1 MAVLDT
7 LITIFTADTD
17 GIKRGWTEVR
27 KGTDDIVREMRDA
40 EDQAQK
46 TRVAVGTLFKG
57 ALGWLTSIA
66 GVSRTF
72 GAAIAHAEDI
82 QTLQRASD
90 TMGIAIDKLDA
101 YRLAIRDNGGDAAA
115 AVGQLQ
121 AMYRQAGSAAN
132 DSASAQAKAFA
143 AIGVSVSDADG
154 KMRDALDVML
164 DVSDAMRGMDRAK
177 AIDIAARIGITDNAT
192 LDTMLRG
199 RKEMEAMMRAQ
210 REQGVIT
217 KESAERALAF
227 DAAMDALS
235 GGITRSKQALVDA
248 LLPALTWVT
257 DRLGEAVK
265 WFNANK
271 HFVVGFFAAVSAA
284 VLTFFAPSMYAAAVA
299 AFAAISPFL
308 LIGAAVGVAAV
319 AIGLLVDDIAA
330 FMRGS
335 DSMVGKIAEQYPA
348 IGRAVAAMADVVMVA
363 WGVISGV
370 LKAWATMLGA
380 LLSFVG
386 SAARGFALVLL
397 GGINAM
403 LEFRERLVEVV
414 TGAASSVIEVFAR
427 MWGYVSGII
436 DKVRSGI
443 GAVAGVLGKAIGWA
457 DGKDGA
463 DGVDASVAA
472 AREHLTTI
480 EAEPLNAATSQSI
493 SNSTSATTETNVQV
507 GEITI
512 QTQATDAKGIARDT
526 RSELSDQ
533 LRSVNAESSSAVVR

>member
-1 MAVLDT
+1 MTVLDT
-7 LITIFTADTD
+7 LVTIFTADTSD
-17 GIKRGWTEVR
+17 LKRGYTDVR
-27 KGTDDIVREMRDA
+27 KSTDDIVREMRDA

-72 GAAIAHAEDI
+72 GEAIAHAEDI

-121 AMYRQAGSAAN
+121 VMYRQAGSAAN

-164 DVSDAMRGMDRAK
+164 DVSDAMQGMDRAK

-210 REQGVIT
+210 REQGTIT

-227 DAAMDALS
+227 NSAMDALS

-284 VLTFFAPSMYAAAVA
+284 VLTFFAPAMYAAAVA

-335 DSMVGKIAEQYPA
+335 DSMIGKIAEQYPA
-348 IGRAVAAMADVVMVA
+348 IGRAVATMADVVMVA

-414 TGAASSVIEVFAR
+414 TGAASSVIEVFSR
-427 MWGYVSGII
+427 MWSYVSGII

-526 RSELSDQ
+526 RNELSDQ
-533 LRSVNAESSSAVVR
+533 LRSVNAESASAVVR

>member
-7 LITIFTADTD
+7 LITIFTADTSD
-17 GIKRGWTEVR
+17 LKRGYTDAR
-27 KGTDDIVREMRDA
+27 KSTDDIVRGMRDA

-57 ALGWLTSIA
+57 ALGWLASVA

-90 TMGIAIDKLDA
+90 TMGVAIDKLDA

-121 AMYRQAGSAAN
+121 VMYRQAGSAAN

-164 DVSDAMRGMDRAK
+164 DVSDAMQGMDRAK

-210 REQGVIT
+210 REQGIIT

-227 DAAMDALS
+227 NSAMDALS

-414 TGAASSVIEVFAR
+414 TGAASSIIEVFAR

-457 DGKDGA
+457 DGKDGK

-493 SNSTSATTETNVQV
+493 RNSSVTTTETNVQV

-533 LRSVNAESSSAVVR
+533 LRSINAESASAVVR